1 MGRKIMR
8 ILLDML
14 LSEEHRMVRE
24 TARRFAEKEL
34 GPIAQNI
41 DEEERFP
48 TEVFKKAGDNGL
60 IGSTIPEEYG
70 GGGADLMTNAL
81 IKEEFCRMA
90 AGFGMSVN
98 MCTTNFCFLI
108 SRYGN
113 EEQKRKYIPP
123 VVRGD
128 AVAAFCLTEP
138 EAGSDALSI
147 KTAYRKDGR
156 RFVINGSKT
165 FITNA
170 PMADYF
176 MMVTRESGTQGAKGG
191 TLFILE
197 RGMNGLSTGAPFKK
211 MGMRCSPTGEVFLDN
226 VAVSG
231 DQMLGTEGS
240 GFQLMFEILD
250 EERILGAS
258 TGLGIGHACLETAVR
273 YAGERVQFRK
283 PIASFQMVQN
293 LLADMATRLDIVR
306 QYTYSLCPL
315 VDRGVRLTKEAAIAK
330 YDASAMAVRCG
341 LDAIQVLGGYG
352 YMREYPVE
360 RYMRDAKLLEIG
372 GGTSEIQKL
381 IIARELL
388 RE

>member
-1 MGRKIMR
+1 MK

-14 LSEEHRMVRE
+14 LTEEHRMVRD
-24 TARRFAEKEL
+24 TARKFAENEL
-34 GPIAQNI
+34 GPIAREI

-48 TEVFKKAGDNGL
+48 DEVYRKAGENGL
-60 IGSTIPEEYG
+60 IGSTIPEEWG

-81 IKEEFCRMA
+81 IKEEFCKVA

-98 MCTTNFCFLI
+98 MCTTNFSYLI
-108 SRYGN
+108 SRFGT
-113 EEQKRKYIPP
+113 EEQKRRYIPP
-123 VVRGD
+123 VINGE
-128 AVAAFCLTEP
+128 AMGAFCLTEP

-147 KTAYRKDGR
+147 KTSYRREGSEYI
-156 RFVINGSKT
+156 INGSKT

-170 PMADYF
+170 PVAQYF
-176 MMVTRESGTQGAKGG
+176 MMVARQAGTSGSKGG

-197 RGMNGLSTGAPFKK
+197 RDMEGLSTGKPFEKL
-211 MGMRCSPTGEVFLDN
+211 GMRCSPTGEVFLEN
-226 VAVSG
+226 VCVSEDQILG
-231 DQMLGTEGS
+231 DEGK
-240 GFQLMFEILD
+240 GFHIMFEILD

-258 TGLGIGHACLETAVR
+258 TGLGIGHACLDAGVK
-273 YAGERVQFRK
+273 YARERIQFGK
-283 PIASFQMVQN
+283 PIGSFQMVQN
-293 LLADMATRLDIVR
+293 LLAETATRLDIVR
-306 QYTYSLCPL
+306 QYTYALCPL
-315 VDRGVRLTKEAAIAK
+315 VDEGVRLTKEASISK
-330 YDASAMAVRCG
+330 YYASSMATRAG
-341 LDAIQVLGGYG
+341 LDAIQVMGGYG